1 MSMESLLSAR
11 IAKKLNLHMK
21 QGIQTVTKDK
31 CYSLLFNILIIEHSI
46 TLECYMMLLNSV
58 ISIEMIEQ
66 ATDNSSN
73 SLESCRR
80 VAIMFC
86 KITKYDYAQ

>member
-1 MSMESLLSAR
+1 
-11 IAKKLNLHMK
+11 
-21 QGIQTVTKDK
+21 
-31 CYSLLFNILIIEHSI
+31 
-46 TLECYMMLLNSV
+46 MLRDV
-58 ISIEMIEQ
+58 AEQCDIEMLEQ

-80 VAIMFC
+80 VAITFR